1 MINSSN
7 IVKAVA
13 NFISDERGAESV
25 EFGVTSVVVA
35 GGAVRGLTSIQ
46 GAVKSKQTT
55 MVSSLSDATTGE

>member
-1 MINSSN
+1 MSIKS
-7 IVKAVA
+7 IV
-13 NFISDERGAESV
+13 NFIRDERGAESV

-55 MVSSLSDATTGE
+55 MVSSLNDATTGGSGE